1 MAAATKRTCFRGGI
15 ARAAVAEE
23 EEMQRPEGAAA
34 GAAMIFGFPVPVVP
48 GRPATGAVTQQFFPG
63 AATTTTTV
71 VAAAPAPAVP
81 RAMMEEQCQHVAPAP
96 SAADLWA
103 RSASRKSRRGPRSRS
118 SQYRGVTFYRR
129 TGRWESHIWDCGKQV
144 YLGGFDTAQAAAR
157 AYDQAA
163 IKFRGVSADI
173 NFTLSDYNDE
183 IKKMKSFSKEEFVQ
197 VLRRQGA
204 GFVRGSSRFRGVTQ
218 HKCGKWEARIGQLMG
233 KKYVYLGLYDTELE
247 AAQAYDKA
255 AIKCYGK
262 EAVTNFDPQT
272 HNNGGQAQ
280 SWDGDE
286 LDLELTLGCAGSDP
300 STTAAPSRQRRTMA
314 LTLDLPEE
322 EEDEACAGGYPH
334 HRSTALTRTSPPT
347 PRRTLRLPAGDHA
360 HGSRDFP
367 LHMLQMRLTD
377 ELGQI
382 GSSSSGG
389 GAAAA
394 AGPGHMRWPN
404 GGNYWAPPYAPGRPD
419 DDASSAAAAS
429 SGFPLG
435 QQACCWPTASC
446 RPGR

>member
-1 MAAATKRTCFRGGI
+1 MAATKRACFRGGI
-15 ARAAVAEE
+15 ARAAVAGEE
-23 EEMQRPEGAAA
+23 ELLELRADGRAEEAA

-48 GRPATGAVTQQFFPG
+48 GRPARAAAVTQQFFPA
-63 AATTTTTV
+63 AATV
-71 VAAAPAPAVP
+71 AAAAPATAVP
-81 RAMMEEQCQHVAPAP
+81 RAAVEEQQCQHVAPP

-173 NFTLSDYNDE
+173 NFTLSDYKDE
-183 IKKMKSFSKEEFVQ
+183 IKKMKGFSKEEFVQ

-272 HNNGGQAQ
+272 YGNEAVQVQ

-300 STTAAPSRQRRTMA
+300 PTTAAPSRPRTMA
-314 LTLDLPEE
+314 LTLDLPE
-322 EEDEACAGGYPH
+322 DDGEACAGGYPR
-334 HRSTALTRTSPPT
+334 HRSTLTTRTSPPS
-347 PRRTLRLPAGDHA
+347 PRLRTLRLPADDHA
-360 HGSRDFP
+360 HRHHRPGSRDT
-367 LHMLQMRLTD
+367 LHMLQM
-377 ELGQI
+377 I
-382 GSSSSGG
+382 GSSG
-389 GAAAA
+389 GAAA
-394 AGPGHMRWPN
+394 GHMRWPN
-404 GGNYWAPPYAPGRPD
+404 GGNYWAPPYAPARPD

-435 QQACCWPTASC
+435 QLAWPTASC
-446 RPGR
+446 RPSR